1 MTPYTA
7 IEERA
12 KKRRIPTGGSAT
24 WRRVLWPNIETVP
37 SPPFVKSPP
46 IGTIAKDR
54 KAGTKE
60 R

>member
-1 MTPYTA
+1 M
-7 IEERA
+7 
-12 KKRRIPTGGSAT
+12 PTGGSAT
-24 WRRVLWPNIETVP
+24 CKRVLCPKIETVP

-46 IGTIAKDR
+46 IGTIAKDK